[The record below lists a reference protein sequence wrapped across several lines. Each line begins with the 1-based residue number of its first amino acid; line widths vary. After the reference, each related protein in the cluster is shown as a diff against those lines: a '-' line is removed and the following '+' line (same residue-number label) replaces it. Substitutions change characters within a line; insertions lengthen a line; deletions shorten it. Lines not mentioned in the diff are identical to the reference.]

1 MQAGSETEI
10 FCPSQAGTVS
20 VRELGRAW
28 GPGRKQLQAVEQ
40 EQGPWGE
47 TGLSWAVAGQGTEA
61 QGQTTLYTQAVL
73 VIHWANLGP
82 QPNLFLHFE
91 KQHRQRS

>member
-10 FCPSQAGTVS
+10 FCPSQAGTGS

-47 TGLSWAVAGQGTEA
+47 TGLSWAVADYTVHPGCASYSLGQPRPAT
-61 QGQTTLYTQAVL
+61 
-73 VIHWANLGP
+73 
-82 QPNLFLHFE
+82 
-91 KQHRQRS
+91 